1 MAMDWLG
8 MGMTLPVGVFL
19 QRYGVHA
26 GSLLAMT
33 LSGGAYLLIW
43 SACNNVAFYHNW
55 YGLLAFFF
63 FLAGKSIRPVYS
75 VFYHDLHF
83 CCHVS

>member
-8 MGMTLPVGVFL
+8 MGVTFPAGVFL

-26 GSLLAMT
+26 GSLLAIT

-43 SACNNVAFYHNW
+43 SACSNIEYYHDN
-55 YGLLAFFF
+55 YGLLAFYFF
-63 FLAGKSIRPVYS
+63 MAGKLI
-75 VFYHDLHF
+75 D
-83 CCHVS
+83 